1 MSRKQ
6 RQTVQAPV
14 DVLVQAPV
22 HGGDLSRAKRAYPA
36 QEQWLDLSAGLNPNP
51 WPVPEIPQ
59 HCFQQLPDGYDALL
73 SVAADYYQHEQL
85 CPLNGSQQGIE
96 LLPVLYQTYQQGL
109 LTHQEYRF
117 KRVAVPAEGYGE
129 HAWCW
134 QKAGFQVFYYQAT
147 TPEELS
153 ACADSCDILVV
164 INPNNPT
171 AQCFSRE
178 TLLACHQVLAGKG
191 GWLIVDEA
199 FVDAFDDSKRS
210 LLSVADKA
218 CDSLLV
224 LRSIGKFFGLAGI
237 RSGFLLTG
245 ECNLNLLRRLLGPW
259 SISGVTAWLT
269 EQMLRDTRWQANTR
283 RALVDTSDYLAEL
296 LECFLVKEGVVSRS
310 SVIGKTPLFV
320 SLLLS
325 CHQPTED
332 ASRKISVEEIQQRLA
347 EQGVWV
353 RCFNHQGSPD
363 PHLKD
368 SGRLRFGLPKSNHER
383 DQLTRAL
390 VGMRR

>member
-1 MSRKQ
+1 MSRNQ
-6 RQTVQAPV
+6 RQTVHAS
-14 DVLVQAPV
+14 VQAPV
-22 HGGDLSRAKRAYPA
+22 HGGDLSRAKRAYPE
-36 QEQWLDLSAGLNPNP
+36 QKQWLDLSAGLNPNP
-51 WPVPEIPQ
+51 WPVPDIPQ

-96 LLPVLYQTYQQGL
+96 LLPVLYQIYQQEFVANPGCL
-109 LTHQEYRF
+109 
-117 KRVAVPAEGYGE
+117 KRVAVPIEGYAE

-134 QKAGFQVFYYQAT
+134 QKAGFQVFYYRAT
-147 TPEELS
+147 TPEALS
-153 ACADSCDILVV
+153 AWADSCDILVV

-178 TLLACHQVLAGKG
+178 TLLACHQILADKD

-199 FVDAFDDSKRS
+199 FVDAFDDTQRA
-210 LLSVADKA
+210 LFSVADKA
-218 CDSLLV
+218 SDSLLV

-269 EQMLRDTRWQANTR
+269 EQMLRDTRWQTSTR
-283 RALVDTSDYLAEL
+283 MALADTSDYLAKL
-296 LECFLVKEGVVSRS
+296 LECFLVNEGVVSRS

-320 SLLLS
+320 SLLLPGS
-325 CHQPTED
+325 QPTED
-332 ASRKISVEEIQQRLA
+332 ASGKISVEEIQQRLA

-353 RCFNHQGSPD
+353 RCFNYQGSPD
-363 PHLKD
+363 RYFND

-390 VGMRR
+390 VGMRRR